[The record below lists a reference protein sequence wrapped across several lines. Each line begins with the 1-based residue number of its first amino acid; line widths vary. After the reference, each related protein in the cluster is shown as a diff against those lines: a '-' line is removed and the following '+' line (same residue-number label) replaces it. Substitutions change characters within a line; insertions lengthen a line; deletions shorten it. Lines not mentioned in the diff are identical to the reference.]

1 MRGAGSRPLPPQT
14 VSFLFSGAKPQTAP
28 MRAEYLI
35 VLALC
40 LIVTAPLEL
49 LLGVRVYRQTRRL
62 ALTLLSTGA
71 VFVTWD
77 LVGARL
83 GHWGYEQSRIVGVH
97 FLGLPLEEYLFFIVV
112 PLCGVLAY
120 EAVRVTLERRRR

>member
-1 MRGAGSRPLPPQT
+1 MPTPY
-14 VSFLFSGAKPQTAP
+14 
-28 MRAEYLI
+28 EYLV

-40 LIVTAPLEL
+40 LVVTAPLEL
-49 LLGVRVYRQTRRL
+49 FLKVRVYRQARRL

-77 LVGARL
+77 LIGAGL
-83 GHWGYEQSRIVGVH
+83 GHWDYNPDRVVGLRL
-97 FLGLPLEEYLFFIVV
+97 LGLPLEEYLFFVVV

-120 EAVRVTLERRRR
+120 EAVRVTLGRRRDREQQP